1 MRRTIFEPEHES
13 LRATARRFFEREC
26 LPQREKWAE
35 QGHVDRSAWT
45 RAGELGLL
53 GFDVPEQYGGPGV
66 SDWRYNAVVAEEAAR
81 CNTGLGLVLQNDVV
95 APYLLS
101 LGTEKQK
108 KRWLPGLVSGEIIT
122 AIAMSE
128 PGAGSDLA
136 SVATAA
142 RRDGDVYVLNGSKT
156 FITSGILADLILVVC
171 KTDPSAGHKGFSILV
186 VEDGMPGFSRG
197 KKLDKIGNRGSDTAE
212 LFFSDVR
219 VPAENL
225 LGEEGQGFY
234 YLMRNLAQERLGIA
248 VNAAAAAERA
258 YEITLEYA
266 KTREVYG
273 KPMGTLQAN
282 RFSLVEIDTKLKVT
296 RAFVDN
302 CIAASVNGDLA
313 PEEAAAAKWWATEL
327 QWEITDR
334 CLQLFGGYGYV
345 NEYEIAIIWRDA
357 RVQRLYG
364 GTTEVMKDLIGRSL
378 GL

>member
-1 MRRTIFEPEHES
+1 MRRAIFEPEHEA
-13 LRATARRFFEREC
+13 LRATARNFFEKECAPRRE
-26 LPQREKWAE
+26 EWAS
-35 QGHVDRSAWT
+35 QGHVDRWAWT

-53 GFDVPEQYGGPGV
+53 CFDVPEEFGGAGV
-66 SDWRYNAVVAEEAAR
+66 EDWRYNAVVAEEAAR

-95 APYLLS
+95 APYLLT
-101 LGTEKQK
+101 LATEEQK
-108 KRWLPGLVSGEIIT
+108 KRWLPGLVTGELIS

-128 PGAGSDLA
+128 PSAGSDLA
-136 SVATAA
+136 RIATSAKW
-142 RRDGDVYVLNGSKT
+142 DGSDWILNGSKT
-156 FITSGILADLILVVC
+156 FITSGILADMILVVC
-171 KTDPSAGHKGFSILV
+171 KTDPDAGHKGFSILV
-186 VEDGMPGFSRG
+186 VEADMPGFSRG

-225 LGEEGQGFY
+225 LGEQGQGFY

-258 YEITLEYA
+258 YEITLDYA

-273 KPMGTLQAN
+273 RPLGTLQAN

-302 CIAASVNGDLA
+302 CIQAALA
-313 PEEAAAAKWWATEL
+313 GELTPEEAAAAKWWATEL

-334 CLQLFGGYGYV
+334 CMQLYGGYGYI
-345 NEYEIAIIWRDA
+345 NEYEIATLWKDA

>member
-1 MRRTIFEPEHES
+1 MHRTIFEPEHEA
-13 LRATARRFFEREC
+13 LRATARAFFEKEC
-26 LPQREKWAE
+26 APQREKWAL
-35 QGHVDRSAWT
+35 QGHVDREAWT

-53 GFDVPEQYGGPGV
+53 GFDVPEEYGGPGIA
-66 SDWRYNAVVAEEAAR
+66 DWRFNAVVAEEAAR

-95 APYLLS
+95 APYLLT
-101 LGTEKQK
+101 LGTEEQKQ
-108 KRWLPGLVSGEIIT
+108 RWLPGLVSGDLIT

-136 SVATAA
+136 SVTTAA
-142 RRDGDVYVLNGSKT
+142 TREGGDWILNGSKT
-156 FITSGILADLILVVC
+156 FITGGILADLVLVVC
-171 KTDPSAGHKGFSILV
+171 KTDPLAGHKGFSILV

-212 LFFSDVR
+212 LFFDDVR
-219 VPAENL
+219 VPGNNL
-225 LGEEGQGFY
+225 LGQAGEGFY

-248 VNAAAAAERA
+248 VNATAAAERA
-258 YEITLEYA
+258 YEITLDYA
-266 KTREVYG
+266 KTREIYG
-273 KPMGTLQAN
+273 KPLGSLQAN
-282 RFSLVEIDTKLKVT
+282 RFALVEIDTKLKVT
-296 RAFVDN
+296 RAYVDQ
-302 CIAASVNGDLA
+302 CIAASANGELT

-334 CLQLFGGYGYV
+334 CLQLFGGYGYI
-345 NEYEIAIIWRDA
+345 NEYEIATIWKDA

>member
-1 MRRTIFEPEHES
+1 MRRAIFDPEHDA
-13 LRATARRFFEREC
+13 LRTTARTFFEKECAPHRE
-26 LPQREKWAE
+26 EWAA
-35 QGHVDRSAWT
+35 QGHVDRWAWT

-53 GFDVPEQYGGPGV
+53 CFDVPEEYGGAGV
-66 SDWRYNAVVAEEAAR
+66 EDWRYNAVVAEEAAR
-81 CNTGLGLVLQNDVV
+81 CNTGLGLVLQSDVV
-95 APYLLS
+95 TPYLLT
-101 LGTEKQK
+101 LATEEQK
-108 KRWLPGLVSGEIIT
+108 KRWLPGLVTGELIS

-136 SVATAA
+136 RIATTAKW
-142 RRDGDVYVLNGSKT
+142 DGSHWILNGSKT
-156 FITSGILADLILVVC
+156 FITGGILADIILVVC
-171 KTDPSAGHKGFSILV
+171 KTNPEAGHKGFSILV
-186 VEDGMPGFSRG
+186 VEADMPGFTRG
-197 KKLDKIGNRGSDTAE
+197 KKLDKIGNRGSDTSE

-225 LGEEGQGFY
+225 LGEPGRGFY

-248 VNAAAAAERA
+248 VNATAAAERA

-266 KTREVYG
+266 KAREIYG
-273 KPMGTLQAN
+273 KPLGTLQAN

-302 CIAASVNGDLA
+302 CIQAAVAGELT

-334 CLQLFGGYGYV
+334 CMQLFGGYGYI
-345 NEYEIAIIWRDA
+345 NEYEIATIWKDA

>member
-1 MRRTIFEPEHES
+1 MRRAIFEPEHEA
-13 LRATARRFFEREC
+13 LRATARNFFEKECAPRRE
-26 LPQREKWAE
+26 EWAS
-35 QGHVDRSAWT
+35 QGHVDRWAWT

-53 GFDVPEQYGGPGV
+53 CFDVPEEFGGAGV
-66 SDWRYNAVVAEEAAR
+66 EDWRYNAVVAEEAAR

-95 APYLLS
+95 APYLLT
-101 LGTEKQK
+101 LATEEQK
-108 KRWLPGLVSGEIIT
+108 KRWLPGLVTGELIS

-128 PGAGSDLA
+128 PSAGSDLA
-136 SVATAA
+136 RIATSAKW
-142 RRDGDVYVLNGSKT
+142 DGSDWILNGSKT
-156 FITSGILADLILVVC
+156 FITSGILADMILVVC
-171 KTDPSAGHKGFSILV
+171 KTDPDAGHKGFSILV
-186 VEDGMPGFSRG
+186 VEADMPGFSRG

-225 LGEEGQGFY
+225 LGEQGQGFY

-266 KTREVYG
+266 KAREIYG
-273 KPMGTLQAN
+273 KPLGTLQAN

-302 CIAASVNGDLA
+302 CIQAALA
-313 PEEAAAAKWWATEL
+313 GELTPEEAAAAKWWATEL

-334 CLQLFGGYGYV
+334 CMQLYGGYGYI
-345 NEYEIAIIWRDA
+345 NEYEIATLWKDA